1 MEYTRIYE
9 ILKSKDIQ
17 EVYYEDKPVWVQEL
31 KDNVATI
38 GFLNSNKTQDV
49 FIEDLYEDDTY
60 YHNTSNNNPRVK
72 LLLSTK
78 SRHY

>member
-60 YHNTSNNNPRVK
+60 SHNT
-72 LLLSTK
+72 TK
-78 SRHY
+78 QNQKKNIF